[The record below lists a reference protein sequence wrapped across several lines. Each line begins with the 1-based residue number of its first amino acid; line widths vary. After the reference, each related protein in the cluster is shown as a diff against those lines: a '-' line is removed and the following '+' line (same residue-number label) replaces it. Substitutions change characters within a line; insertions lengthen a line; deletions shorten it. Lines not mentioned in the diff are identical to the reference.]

1 MVNPY
6 QSLDRKTTSFI
17 LYNPFK
23 ISADPLSMSFTG
35 LIVFFKKIILTLNFI
50 KKNSL
55 ELNHEKYTFK
65 TAASILQDKLHR
77 LDVQVVALVLI
88 PNPAPKPTHQ
98 CVYIQTMCI
107 YIQTYIKTH
116 FSFIND
122 IVWMQIVIRCS
133 DHHTILV

>member
-98 CVYIQTMCI
+98 CVYIQT
-107 YIQTYIKTH
+107 YIKTH

-122 IVWMQIVIRCS
+122 IVWLQIVIRCS